1 MHLSTWA
8 WRAISVSFIY
18 LAPTAM
24 ADRCATATAAAIPV
38 FETTAHGP
46 TACPNHAL
54 LLSSGDK
61 HVLSSAWA
69 SHVASASGISLLQY
83 AGRKSCVF
91 CLVKK
96 KYKRIYVRGLPFST
110 YALRGRGVSKILPI
124 VAYNKTD
131 RLREMRMRGREG
143 V

>member
-110 YALRGRGVSKILPI
+110 YALRGGVKEIADFC
-124 VAYNKTD
+124 VQ
-131 RLREMRMRGREG
+131 
-143 V
+143 